1 MWRKKIDSREEE
13 NQIPVKKIN
22 DFCKKEKKRF
32 VWRKKKFLNFIEV
45 VTNLNISFLKN
56 ITMVMQLH
64 HYESDS
70 MDKVTLRKW
79 KL

>member
-1 MWRKKIDSREEE
+1 MISAKKKKKDIC
-13 NQIPVKKIN
+13 VKK
-22 DFCKKEKKRF
+22 KE
-32 VWRKKKFLNFIEV
+32 FLNVIEV

-70 MDKVTLRKW
+70 MDNVTLRKW